1 MLQWFGNLVM
11 EMPVG
16 MPVVAPPDKWGER
29 GPEGAG
35 EVGSGTA
42 GATCD
47 RKALMGKRH
56 LQTLTC

>member
-16 MPVVAPPDKWGER
+16 MPVVAPRDKWGER

-35 EVGSGTA
+35 EVGQLEPLVIE
-42 GATCD
+42 
-47 RKALMGKRH
+47 RL
-56 LQTLTC
+56 